1 MAAIL
6 KGWLRRRE
14 NRLLERVGRKGGGS
28 EWRTRKKEAGRMEKG
43 GGEG

>member
-14 NRLLERVGRKGGGS
+14 NRLLKRGGV
-28 EWRTRKKEAGRMEKG
+28 EDKEKG
-43 GGEG
+43 SRGNGKGRRGGVRR